1 MRRFTMQ
8 TKPMENA
15 TAWDS
20 IARLRSKNPTTRHH
34 SAQALA
40 SLCGMRGNSVR
51 HFGRVPYECW
61 RGAID
66 GNRLMEAL
74 LPCAIGRVSYPSKS
88 IVFMEGQ
95 ESLGIWLVCD
105 GAVRLSRSSAAGK
118 NLTLYIAH
126 AGAALGLSSLIADDP
141 LRMAAET
148 VEACTLAFVEREH
161 LFRLMKD
168 SRTSHLITEMLAVEL
183 QASYSGIGDLML
195 ARSAKGRLARVLL
208 SAPSGDV
215 HSHVQL
221 AELAS
226 CSRETVTRLI
236 GLLRRTGLIAYER
249 GSLRVLDQAAVEA
262 ICE

>member
-1 MRRFTMQ
+1 MQ
-8 TKPMENA
+8 TKPLENA
-15 TAWDS
+15 AAWDS
-20 IARLRSKNPTTRHH
+20 ISKLRSKNPAARHE

-40 SLCGMRGNSVR
+40 SLCGIPGDAVR

-61 RGAID
+61 RGAVG

-74 LPCAIGRVSYPSKS
+74 LPFALGSVSYPSKS

-95 ESLGIWLVCD
+95 ESAGVWLVCD

-141 LRMAAET
+141 LRMAAQT
-148 VEACTLAFVEREH
+148 IEACTLAFVEREH
-161 LFRLMKD
+161 LFRLMHD
-168 SRTSHLITEMLAVEL
+168 SRTSQLITEALAGEL
-183 QASYSGIGDLML
+183 QATYSGIGDLML

-208 SAPSGDV
+208 SALPGDV
-215 HSHVQL
+215 RTHLQL

-236 GLLRRTGLIAYER
+236 GFLRRTGLIAYEH
-249 GSLRVLDQAAVEA
+249 GSLRVLDQGAIEA